1 MKTKNLKKL
10 GNYKLFVEEDSS
22 NLLRE
27 INNILQKNKL
37 KIEKSSENKK
47 LNLNSKDIDGS
58 KIADLKTREINFIK
72 SIGNRLKELNKK

>member
-37 KIEKSSENKK
+37 KIENSSENKK

-72 SIGNRLKELNKK
+72 SIENRLNELNKK